1 MHLAIH
7 QVFATFHS
15 KYGELEKSLIFFT
28 RCNADDVISIRKLGT
43 QRCAQMGSLQRTYV
57 AISNNRRNNNNW
69 DMDLCSILMVRH
81 FQTLQ
86 ILWPLTFLISMQWE
100 CFSIQWSLNSY
111 SICLTSLIFNIAI
124 FFTNNNFNKIIILW
138 NVYQREDKRTI
149 QVCISRNQ
157 NITGCWKMHYFGQD
171 TEMHPS
177 LNFSPFSEVSSDVH
191 LND

>member
-1 MHLAIH
+1 
-7 QVFATFHS
+7 
-15 KYGELEKSLIFFT
+15 
-28 RCNADDVISIRKLGT
+28 
-43 QRCAQMGSLQRTYV
+43 MGSLQRTYV

-111 SICLTSLIFNIAI
+111 FICSCCKTSLISNIAI
-124 FFTNNNFNKIIILW
+124 LFTNNNCSQIIILW
-138 NVYQREDKRTI
+138 KVYQRGDKKTI

-177 LNFSPFSEVSSDVH
+177 LIFSPLSEVSSEVH

>member
-1 MHLAIH
+1 MWCPVWSKRRLGGAIFYSDLS
-7 QVFATFHS
+7 FASHYFNLDLLLKLCS
-15 KYGELEKSLIFFT
+15 FFT

-111 SICLTSLIFNIAI
+111 FICSLFDEFYI
-124 FFTNNNFNKIIILW
+124 
-138 NVYQREDKRTI
+138 
-149 QVCISRNQ
+149 
-157 NITGCWKMHYFGQD
+157 
-171 TEMHPS
+171 
-177 LNFSPFSEVSSDVH
+177 
-191 LND
+191 